1 MGHLDCHI
9 DDICSRGKLPIIV
22 GGTHYYIQSLIWD
35 SLLEGMDIPVPKKDS
50 LDALTTE
57 ELYTKLQA
65 VDPDNPHHPN
75 QRKRILSDLRL
86 YELTGTVPST
96 LRKEKNKLRD
106 MEEKLDNVIVW
117 LSCRDDVL
125 HERLDKRVDSM
136 VRQGMLDENVRFIN
150 QYVQTSDVS
159 RGVWQAIGLKEFM
172 PLFLTPEGSFNGR
185 TELKEQGRELVI
197 GVRNRY

>member
-106 MEEKLDNVIVW
+106 MEEKLDNVSVW

>member
-9 DDICSRGKLPIIV
+9 DDICLRGKLPIIV

-50 LDALTTE
+50 LDTLTTE

-86 YELTGTVPST
+86 YELTGTAPST

>member
-86 YELTGTVPST
+86 YELTGTAPST

-125 HERLDKRVDSM
+125 HKRLDKRVDSM